1 MAMVFTYAMG
11 KDMKVSFST
20 TKGMVMGHKSLDL
33 IACLGSTQAIEK
45 MENFRDM
52 VLWSIRMEI
61 DIRGSLVM
69 DWKMDLEF
77 SMMWMV
83 GSIMM
88 FGKMVYLRG
97 RQPSING
104 QLRINYIISLI
115 NENLYIFDIIS
126 ILEKFILSIEWKCAI

>member
-126 ILEKFILSIEWKCAI
+126 ILEISI

>member
-1 MAMVFTYAMG
+1 
-11 KDMKVSFST
+11 
-20 TKGMVMGHKSLDL
+20 
-33 IACLGSTQAIEK
+33 
-45 MENFRDM
+45 
-52 VLWSIRMEI
+52 
-61 DIRGSLVM
+61 
-69 DWKMDLEF
+69 
-77 SMMWMV
+77 MV

-126 ILEKFILSIEWKCAI
+126 ILEISI